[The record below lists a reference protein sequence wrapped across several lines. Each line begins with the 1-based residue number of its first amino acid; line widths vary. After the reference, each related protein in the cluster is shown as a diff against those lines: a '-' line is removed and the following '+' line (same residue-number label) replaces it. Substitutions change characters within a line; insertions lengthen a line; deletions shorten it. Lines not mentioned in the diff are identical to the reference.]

1 MALIEVYDS
10 IYQNEENRLDEL
22 FSKYKE
28 GQLIDMMREHPNLFV
43 TDKKNMLDKVQ
54 SKINDKIK
62 GKDDFEKGVYF

>member
-22 FSKYKE
+22 FGKYKE

-43 TDKKNMLDKVQ
+43 TDKKKMLDEVQ